1 MFLILKITV
10 QYCCLIIVS
19 IYYQYGINMISSGNQ
34 LKCVNL
40 KGKEKKRT
48 MLEYKFSLVVYG
60 DLKSISVEY
69 LQIPS
74 FAFLNTSTLI
84 YI

>member
-1 MFLILKITV
+1 
-10 QYCCLIIVS
+10 
-19 IYYQYGINMISSGNQ
+19 MISSGNQ